1 MRSFN
6 GFQTMW
12 VHASRVSLRNP
23 KSGEYENIYAGLIDV
38 GKSTTEDGEAQK
50 REARKKEALK
60 NEVLEDVELKFS
72 ACGGRQK
79 RMWFEMEEE
88 ERKEIQV
95 EWDRIQK
102 KRLQAAQSAQSM
114 GGSSK

>member
-1 MRSFN
+1 MDQE
-6 GFQTMW
+6 G
-12 VHASRVSLRNP
+12 
-23 KSGEYENIYAGLIDV
+23 IYAGLIDV

-50 REARKKEALK
+50 REARKKEAQRK
-60 NEVLEDVELKFS
+60 EALEEVELKFS

-79 RMWFEMEEE
+79 RMWFEMDEE

-95 EWDRIQK
+95 EWDKIQK
-102 KRLQAAQSAQSM
+102 KKLKAAQSEQSM